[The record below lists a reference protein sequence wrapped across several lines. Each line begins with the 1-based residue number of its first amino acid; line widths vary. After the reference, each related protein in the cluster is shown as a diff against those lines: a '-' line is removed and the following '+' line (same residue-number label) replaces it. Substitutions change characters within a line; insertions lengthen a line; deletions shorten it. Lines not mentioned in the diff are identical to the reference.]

1 MPISA
6 GEIAELLAS
15 LVAIDSVNPDL
26 VPGGAGERRI
36 SQHVAGW
43 LRAAGL
49 EVDLL
54 DDPPGRP
61 SVVGIAR
68 GSGRGRSLMLNAH
81 LDTVGTAGMDAPF
94 LPRQEAGRLYGRGS
108 CDTKAGLAACL
119 LTAREAAAQGWPGDL
134 LIAAVAD
141 EEYASQGT
149 EAVLRRYRADAAAV
163 IEPTQLGLCVAH
175 KGFVLLEVEA
185 HGRAAHG
192 SRPDLGVDAIAKMGA
207 FLVQLAAH
215 DQRLRQGNGHALLGT
230 GSAHASLI
238 RGGQEFSS
246 YPARCTLGLERRTIP
261 GEGRESVEEEMAA
274 LIERVRRSDADFAAE
289 RRTVLAREPFEVKPD
304 AAIVRLLRHKASG
317 ILGHDPAVTGQGG
330 WMDSALMANAG
341 IETVVFGPSGEGMH
355 AETEWV
361 DLESVRQCAEILY
374 AAAAEWCA

>member
-1 MPISA
+1 MSITTA
-6 GEIAELLAS
+6 EAAELTAG
-15 LVAIDSVNPDL
+15 LVTIDSVNPDL
-26 VPGGAGERRI
+26 APGGAGEAQIARR
-36 SQHVAGW
+36 VAGW
-43 LRAAGL
+43 MRAAGL
-49 EVDLL
+49 EVDLI

-68 GSGRGRSLMLNAH
+68 GSGGGRSLMLNAH

-94 LPRQEAGRLYGRGS
+94 RPRLEAGRLYGRGS
-108 CDTKAGLAACL
+108 CDTKGGLAACL
-119 LTAREAAAQGWPGDL
+119 MAAREAAGGKWSGDL
-134 LIAAVAD
+134 LVAAAAD

-149 EAVLRRYRADAAAV
+149 EAVLRRYRADAGIV

-215 DQRLRQGNGHALLGT
+215 DQRLRQGEGHALLGT

-246 YPARCTLGLERRTIP
+246 YPAHCTLGLERRTIP
-261 GEGRESVEEEMAA
+261 GESPESVEQEMAA
-274 LIERVRRSDADFAAE
+274 LIDRVRSSDADFAAGQ
-289 RRTVLAREPFEVKPD
+289 RTVLAREPFAVNPD
-304 AAIVRLLRHKASG
+304 AAIVQLLRRKAG
-317 ILGHDPAVTGQGG
+317 EVLAREPALVGQGG
-330 WMDSALMANAG
+330 WMDSALMARAG

-361 DLESVRQCAEILY
+361 DLESVRQCAEILR
-374 AAAAEWCA
+374 ATAAEWCG

>member
-1 MPISA
+1 MPKSDA
-6 GEIAELLAS
+6 EFAELAAA

-26 VPGGAGERRI
+26 VPGGSGEARI
-36 SQHVAGW
+36 AEYVEGW

-49 EVDLL
+49 EVDLI

-68 GSGRGRSLMLNAH
+68 GSGGGRSLMLNAH
-81 LDTVGTAGMDAPF
+81 LDTVGTAGMDQPF
-94 LPRQEAGRLYGRGS
+94 LPRREAGRLYGRGS
-108 CDTKAGLAACL
+108 YDTKGGLAACL
-119 LTAREAAAQGWPGDL
+119 WTARAAARRGWSGDL
-134 LIAAVAD
+134 LIAAAAD

-149 EAVLRRYRADAAAV
+149 EAVLRRYRADAAV
-163 IEPTQLGLCVAH
+163 VVEPTQLDLCVAH

-215 DQRLRQGNGHALLGT
+215 DQRLRREDGHPMLGT

-261 GEGRESVEEEMAA
+261 GEGRETVEEEMAA
-274 LIERVRRSDADFAAE
+274 LIERVRGSDADFVAE
-289 RRTVLAREPFEVKPD
+289 RRTVLAREPFEAAPD
-304 AAIVRLLRHKASG
+304 AAIVRMLRRNAG
-317 ILGHDPAVTGQGG
+317 RILGRDPALIAQGG
-330 WMDSALMANAG
+330 WMDSSLMAKAG
-341 IETVVFGPSGEGMH
+341 IETVVFGPGGEGAH
-355 AETEWV
+355 AGMEWV
-361 DLESVRQCAEILY
+361 DLESVRQCAEILH
-374 AAAAEWCA
+374 ATAAEWCA